1 MGPLDDLEKAAR
13 FQAAIYASKGGT
25 GKPDPYA
32 AAGIVMGMGKGYSMQ
47 DAAMLG
53 AMLGSQGAFDDD
65 KID

>member
-1 MGPLDDLEKAAR
+1 MGLLDDLER
-13 FQAAIYASKGGT
+13 GTRLQAAIEASKDST
-25 GKPDPYA
+25 GKPNPYA
-32 AAGIVMGMGKGYSMQ
+32 AAGIVMGMGKGYSMR